1 MDVDPKLLQPF
12 AGQPAVQLR
21 APDGAS
27 AVVLLHGGQLVSW
40 IPAGGVER
48 IFLSERARYGEGAS
62 VRGGMPVI
70 FPQFNERGPLPRHGF
85 VRNRPWQVVRAET
98 GADDALAVLQR
109 LDDESTRAI
118 WPHPFALEL
127 TVCIRGDRLDV
138 ELSVG
143 NAGAGPFT
151 FMAALHTYLRVAE
164 VEGGRL
170 SGLRGRSYEDFT
182 AGRLRSDEEPTLRV
196 EGEVDRI
203 YFDAPSPLELADG
216 SRRLLIESVNFPD
229 TVVWNPWEVKG
240 AALADLAPADFRR
253 FLCVEAAL
261 IGTPVALEAGGQW
274 WGRQTLI
281 AG

>member
-1 MDVDPKLLQPF
+1 MTVDPNLLRPF

-27 AVVLLHGGQLVSW
+27 AVVLLYGGQLLSW

-48 IFLSERARYGEGAS
+48 LFLSERARYGEGAS
-62 VRGGMPVI
+62 VRGGVPVI

-85 VRNRPWQVVRAET
+85 ARNRPWQVVRAET
-98 GADDALAVLQR
+98 GADDALAVLQ
-109 LDDESTRAI
+109 LADDESTRAL
-118 WPHPFALEL
+118 WPHPFVLEL

-138 ELSVG
+138 ELAVG
-143 NAGAGPFT
+143 NPGTEGFA

-164 VEGGRL
+164 VEGARL
-170 SGLRGRSYEDFT
+170 SGLRGRRYEDFA
-182 AGRLRSDEEPTLRV
+182 AGRMRSDEEPTLRI
-196 EGEVDRI
+196 EGEVDRV

-216 SRRLLIESVNFPD
+216 PRRLLIEAVNFPD
-229 TVVWNPWEVKG
+229 VVVWNPWEDKG

-261 IGTPVALEAGGQW
+261 IGKPVALEPGGQW